1 MAGNSSNCPCINS
14 SSAKWNFERVV
25 DDILQFRLLGDID
38 EIASEVFEPALGN
51 LARYCCGLKHEEVSG
66 ILDKAMQC
74 SAILYT
80 TGWQQ
85 EFAELIDRLVE
96 RKLIVSKPQA
106 IIMIR
111 EFLINNMPAKDDWRV
126 GVTQCEHGCHA
137 VVVTSKKG
145 RELLQKEGMDLPDEQ
160 FALMAN

>member
-1 MAGNSSNCPCINS
+1 MAGNGPNCPCINAS
-14 SSAKWNFERVV
+14 TAKWAFGRVA
-25 DDILQFRLLGDID
+25 DDILQFRLTG
-38 EIASEVFEPALGN
+38 EIEGIAEEVFEPALSN
-51 LARYCCGLKHEEVSG
+51 LARYCCGLKHEEIPG
-66 ILDKAMQC
+66 ILDKVMQC

-80 TGWQQ
+80 TGWQRA
-85 EFAELIDRLVE
+85 FAVLIDRLVE

-126 GVTQCEHGCHA
+126 GVTQCAHGCHA
-137 VVVTSKKG
+137 VVVTSRKG
-145 RELLQKEGMDLPDEQ
+145 RELLQKAGLDLPDEQ